1 MAAPGMDSAWFQ
13 DKKGRC
19 WQVAI
24 GGKVTDKVGI
34 VIEQNGCSIVIPL
47 AKGLVLWRMKKWKL
61 LFLQAKSTTIKF
73 SPLAA

>member
-24 GGKVTDKVGI
+24 GGKVTDKVNGVVYVYFHINKI
-34 VIEQNGCSIVIPL
+34 VQS
-47 AKGLVLWRMKKWKL
+47 L
-61 LFLQAKSTTIKF
+61 LL
-73 SPLAA
+73 